1 MFAVKTCF
9 VRKLSKKDYLKLKML
24 CLFSNNLYN
33 VSLYH
38 VRQHYFSE
46 KQYLSY
52 EANYHVTKDNEN
64 YKLIHANA
72 AQQTMKV
79 VDRSMKS
86 FFALIKKARQGG
98 YQFQDIKLP
107 HYRKKGSLFMIAI
120 PAHRARIRNGYFEV
134 PTSKAFK
141 EIYGKEPILIKVFEE
156 IESLNLKEVRIIP
169 VHNGRTF
176 KVQYVYEQETEP
188 KELNQ
193 NNVLAIDV
201 GLDNLATCVTT
212 IGTSFIMD
220 GRKLKSINQWWN
232 KRRAYLQSI
241 LAKQGRKTSEQIQR
255 ITTRRNNRTN
265 DYLKK
270 TARYIVNYCLNNN
283 IGTIVCGYNPDFKR
297 SINLGSRTNQN
308 FTQISFGNLR
318 EQLRNLCERYGM
330 QYVEQEESY
339 TSKASFLDLDD
350 IPVYNGDN
358 PYTGTFSGR
367 RIKRGLYRSAN
378 GFLVNADVNG
388 AANILRKS
396 KQNLNSTD
404 FQELCRGVLA
414 TPSRI
419 RVF

>member
-1 MFAVKTCF
+1 M
-9 VRKLSKKDYLKLKML
+9 S
-24 CLFSNNLYN
+24 LF
-33 VSLYH
+33 H

-64 YKLIHANA
+64 YKLLHANA
-72 AQQTMKV
+72 AQQTMKI

-98 YQFQDIKLP
+98 YQFHDIKLP
-107 HYRKKGSLFMIAI
+107 NYRKKGSLFMVAI
-120 PAHRARIRNGYFEV
+120 PAHRVRIRNGYFEV
-134 PTSKAFK
+134 PTSKSFK
-141 EIYGKEPILIKVFEE
+141 EVYGKEPILIKVSEE

-169 VHNGRTF
+169 VYNGRAF
-176 KVQYVYEQETEP
+176 KVQYVYEQETES
-188 KELNQ
+188 KELSQDNI
-193 NNVLAIDV
+193 LAIDV

-212 IGTSFIMD
+212 LGTSFIMD

-255 ITTRRNNRTN
+255 ITTKRNNRTN

-283 IGTIVCGYNPDFKR
+283 IGTIVCGYNPDFKC
-297 SINLGSRTNQN
+297 SINLGSRINQD

-318 EQLRNLCERYGM
+318 EQLRNLCKRYGIH
-330 QYVEQEESY
+330 YLEQEESY
-339 TSKASFLDLDD
+339 TSKASFLDLDN
-350 IPVYNGDN
+350 IPVYNADN
-358 PYTGTFSGR
+358 PYTGTFSGQ
-367 RIKRGLYRSAN
+367 RIKRGLYQTLDN
-378 GFLVNADVNG
+378 HLINADING

-404 FQELCRGVLA
+404 FRGLYRGVLA